1 MLKVGQQAS
10 ERLGKAEH
18 ERSAH
23 STDRVPFT
31 QNHCRKGDVTITGRN
46 IVGEGQTRTDGEE
59 CATQPSK
66 TRCEDCI
73 EGSRA
78 IDVDTHGI
86 GGSRVLTTGAKAQA
100 PTRTVE
106 VKRQENHRGVHQVH
120 QDIVVEEHGTKDRDL
135 T

>member
-1 MLKVGQQAS
+1 MPL
-10 ERLGKAEH
+10 
-18 ERSAH
+18 
-23 STDRVPFT
+23 T
-31 QNHCRKGDVTITGRN
+31 QNHCCKGDIAVTSRN

-66 TRCEDCI
+66 TRCEDRI

-86 GGSRVLTTGAKAQA
+86 GGSRVLTAGAKAQA
-100 PTRTVE
+100 PARA
-106 VKRQENHRGVHQVH
+106 VKVNRQENHRGVHQVH
-120 QDIVVEEHGTKDRDL
+120 QDIVVEEHGTKNWDL